1 MDFVRNITQKTPWKT
16 QQQLFGFVLVVLVFA
31 AMIAG
36 IYLTITSRAAVLGR
50 EIQNLEAQITDGK
63 RLNAD
68 LSNQLG
74 VLLSY
79 QSMAERAWAMGFTL
93 ASPEDIEY
101 VTIPGYAAPQ
111 PVDLSEA
118 RPDEQQA
125 NTLPDAYT
133 QSLWEWFEAQLVT
146 SGLSG
151 GGVQ

>member
-36 IYLTITSRAAVLGR
+36 IYLNVTSRAAVLGR
-50 EIQNLEAQITDGK
+50 EIQDLEAQITEAK
-63 RLNAD
+63 RANAD
-68 LSNQLG
+68 LTNQLG

-79 QSMAERAWAMGFTL
+79 QSMAARAEAMGFTL
-93 ASPEDIEY
+93 AAPEDIEY
-101 VTIPGYAAPQ
+101 VTIPGYAAAE
-111 PVDLSEA
+111 PVDLSED
-118 RPDEQQA
+118 RPNDQK

-133 QSLWEWFEAQLVT
+133 QSLWEWFEVQLVT

-151 GGVQ
+151 GGGQ